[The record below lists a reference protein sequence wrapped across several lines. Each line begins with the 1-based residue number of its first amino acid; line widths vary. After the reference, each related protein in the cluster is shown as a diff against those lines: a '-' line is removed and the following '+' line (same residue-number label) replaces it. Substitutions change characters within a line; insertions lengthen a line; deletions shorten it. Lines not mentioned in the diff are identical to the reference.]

1 MDMISVRE
9 KTLWILINGDLLHV
23 VNISP
28 NLFPEKALQTVRI
41 NDFQEVVSQADV
53 QD

>member
-1 MDMISVRE
+1 MDMISLKE
-9 KTLWILINGDLLHV
+9 KTLWILINGDLLHIA
-23 VNISP
+23 NISP
-28 NLFPEKALQTVRI
+28 NLFPEKALETVQL

>member
-1 MDMISVRE
+1 MGIYF
-9 KTLWILINGDLLHV
+9 ILQT
-23 VNISP
+23 
-28 NLFPEKALQTVRI
+28 FPEKALETVRL